1 MNTFS
6 FEEEMLKYISSITK
20 SAYITSLIKKGN
32 VLLLTTGTCV
42 LEVETGKSHLKDDL
56 SLLM

>member
-1 MNTFS
+1 MNSFS
-6 FEEEMLKYISSITK
+6 FEKKMLKYISSITK

-42 LEVETGKSHLKDDL
+42 LEVETGKSHLKDDF

>member
-1 MNTFS
+1 MNSFS
-6 FEEEMLKYISSITK
+6 FEKKMLKYISSITK

-56 SLLM
+56 S